1 MRRVR
6 RKRNQG
12 EEGYTLLW
20 VLMLGVVMV
29 TLVSA
34 AMFASSY
41 VMGTGVHG
49 LQTETVGHLTSD
61 TEIQN
66 DLSNIEQIITDTA
79 TKEQSELTDAD
90 GVSKVTGDAAQ
101 QLDAQGYTATITD
114 SYTDSSGTIHEVVR
128 VSKGGSSI
136 TLDVTFQSSGSG
148 STTSTVPVRQ
158 TQNPYPYSQYSSEY
172 VADGNAT
179 TQAQVD
185 AAEETKAGGPY
196 IVIHSSTPGGNPTDL
211 NLNSGTMTYGD
222 AAGDMKELVTGNVVA
237 NSGATLTVH
246 GSLDATNVTLNSGGT
261 ATIDGDVIAN
271 TVTVNGKLTIS
282 GQLSCQTLNI
292 NSGSQLQVGSL
303 ADGTALSVNTGFTI
317 EQNASI
323 QGGVTVNSNGN
334 LTIDGSLIETGPV
347 TVNSGAT
354 LHVKGDAVVAS
365 TMVNGTSKKDGW
377 VLMNSQSSLLIDGNL
392 CVDQY
397 LYQNSGTTVK
407 VQKEAAI
414 ALGTRGNGGSFSA
427 NPYVQSASCPVSSQ
441 PGGSGYTLKSITE
454 I

>member
-1 MRRVR
+1 MTQSSGDDMRRVR

-185 AAEETKAGGPY
+185 AAEETKAGALYRDPLQYTGRQSDGFELEQR
-196 IVIHSSTPGGNPTDL
+196 HHDLWRRRGGYE
-211 NLNSGTMTYGD
+211 GVG
-222 AAGDMKELVTGNVVA
+222 
-237 NSGATLTVH
+237 H
-246 GSLDATNVTLNSGGT
+246 GQCRCEQW
-261 ATIDGDVIAN
+261 GDVDGPRIA
-271 TVTVNGKLTIS
+271 
-282 GQLSCQTLNI
+282 
-292 NSGSQLQVGSL
+292 
-303 ADGTALSVNTGFTI
+303 
-317 EQNASI
+317 
-323 QGGVTVNSNGN
+323 
-334 LTIDGSLIETGPV
+334 
-347 TVNSGAT
+347 
-354 LHVKGDAVVAS
+354 
-365 TMVNGTSKKDGW
+365 
-377 VLMNSQSSLLIDGNL
+377 
-392 CVDQY
+392 
-397 LYQNSGTTVK
+397 
-407 VQKEAAI
+407 
-414 ALGTRGNGGSFSA
+414 
-427 NPYVQSASCPVSSQ
+427 
-441 PGGSGYTLKSITE
+441 
-454 I
+454 